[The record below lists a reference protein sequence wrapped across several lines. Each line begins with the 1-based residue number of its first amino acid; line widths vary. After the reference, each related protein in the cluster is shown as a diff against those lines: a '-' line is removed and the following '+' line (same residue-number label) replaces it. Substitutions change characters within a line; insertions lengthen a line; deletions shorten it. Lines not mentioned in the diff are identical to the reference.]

1 MSVALGTLSIPRYY
15 GRCTDWYT
23 SSLAPES
30 RSWHHEK
37 EEDMKVPSIETTAMY
52 LLILGGLNAGVN
64 AIFDYNAI
72 GHLAS
77 ASNSTVS
84 TVLYAL
90 MGLAALWM
98 VADRFGI
105 LPGDD
110 A

>member
-1 MSVALGTLSIPRYY
+1 
-15 GRCTDWYT
+15 
-23 SSLAPES
+23 
-30 RSWHHEK
+30 
-37 EEDMKVPSIETTAMY
+37 MKVPSIETTAMY

-98 VADRFGI
+98 VANRAGFI
-105 LPGDD
+105 GDD